1 MTDEIE
7 DQIAAAM
14 EEEIDAEMA
23 RWTVTV
29 DADFPAWQAWAK
41 SEGREQTRDAI
52 LAHMREDVRFEV
64 REGAALMLAI
74 REM

>member
-1 MTDEIE
+1 MSDEIE
-7 DQIAAAM
+7 DQIAAEM
-14 EEEIDAEMA
+14 EEEIEAEMA

-52 LAHMREDVRFEV
+52 LAHIREDVRFDLL
-64 REGAALMLAI
+64 EGPAMMLAI